1 MIEFGEKIRNL
12 RENKGMTQ
20 QTLADKLHVTRQ
32 AISRWEC
39 GARYPDIF
47 LTKQIAQI
55 LEVTVDEL
63 LSGEEYKKDIEK
75 EPVLYY
81 STQNSIQTILY
92 TVAVVAHFI
101 ICCLFLYNGH
111 FTSIESNNPLT
122 LPRLI
127 PGISYFI
134 NLFFLVGG
142 LILSV
147 QNRLNAS
154 KIGFIMSIPYILT
167 LITTICNYTEIYIL
181 YGQSMKWSSWIS
193 KVLIPLLSA
202 IYILLYF
209 NCKTM
214 KTPIVFIIILCAINA
229 IICITTF
236 QPLSVDDS
244 FQRYT
249 INILYYV
256 REFGLILLLLYQ
268 SLTLYKKR
276 TLTMV

>member
-92 TVAVVAHFI
+92 TVAIVAHFI
-101 ICCLFLYNGH
+101 ICFLFLYEGI
-111 FTSIESNNPLT
+111 SIPINSNAIHILAMLFPC
-122 LPRLI
+122 
-127 PGISYFI
+127 ISYFI
-134 NLFFLVGG
+134 NLLFLIYG
-142 LILSV
+142 LIMSV
-147 QNRLNAS
+147 QNRLNTQR
-154 KIGFIMSIPYILT
+154 IGFIMSIPYILV
-167 LITTICNYTEIYIL
+167 LMTTIATCLEVYI
-181 YGQSMKWSSWIS
+181 KFDRTITWSSWIN
-193 KVLIPLLSA
+193 VFLIPLLSA

-209 NCKTM
+209 NCKAM
-214 KTPIVFIIILCAINA
+214 KSPVSFIVMVVLCAINA
-229 IICITTF
+229 MFCIAKIKGMNIE
-236 QPLSVDDS
+236 SS
-244 FQRYT
+244 FQNY
-249 INILYYV
+249 IISIV
-256 REFGLILLLLYQ
+256 CSIREFGLLLLLLYQ

-276 TLTMV
+276 TL